1 MFGDPSGTHTMVVY
15 GDSHAGMWFQ
25 TLNSI
30 AKSIGWR
37 LAYLGKPWC
46 PASSLPYPNPSG
58 SGEYSACDEWHRFAL
73 TRINQLHPDLVIITQ
88 DFQSKPGGGLY
99 SGTEWQEG
107 LAKTI
112 SKIHVARSKVVVLGN
127 MPLLPFDAPECLSHN
142 VDDVQ
147 ACSSDTLS
155 FGALYV
161 AEKSAAAEEGA
172 HYVNVTRW
180 FCSDTCP
187 AVIDNYEVYFDQE
200 HITAAYASFLAGVLA
215 RSLPLDLP
223 KAFFGPPT
231 TNVVV
236 PTGGTIRRGRLF
248 LDAIASANATSVSF
262 ELTGGRLH
270 HRVISRS
277 ELGLIGWAGYWNST
291 RVPKGTYTLQS
302 VATNFG
308 NMRATSAGITIHLS

>member
-1 MFGDPSGTHTMVVY
+1 M
-15 GDSHAGMWFQ
+15 
-25 TLNSI
+25 
-30 AKSIGWR
+30 IG
-37 LAYLGKPWC
+37 K
-46 PASSLPYPNPSG
+46 
-58 SGEYSACDEWHRFAL
+58 
-73 TRINQLHPDLVIITQ
+73 
-88 DFQSKPGGGLY
+88 
-99 SGTEWQEG
+99 
-107 LAKTI
+107 
-112 SKIHVARSKVVVLGN
+112 
-127 MPLLPFDAPECLSHN
+127 
-142 VDDVQ
+142 
-147 ACSSDTLS
+147 
-155 FGALYV
+155 
-161 AEKSAAAEEGA
+161 
-172 HYVNVTRW
+172 
-180 FCSDTCP
+180 
-187 AVIDNYEVYFDQE
+187 YEVYFDQE

-236 PTGGTIRRGRLF
+236 PTGGTIPRGRLF